1 MLWVQGRAHITVPG
15 NKINVS
21 KMNSICLDEMNIV
34 VSGCTYF
41 EIWYVLQ
48 RFQDKLIYSGCAVT
62 KVHPGAAKGMAS
74 KFLTIKEAKPS
85 SLINVPCLNMNAWPI
100 AL

>member
-1 MLWVQGRAHITVPG
+1 MLWVQGRAHIAVPG

-21 KMNSICLDEMNIV
+21 KMISICLDELKVV

-48 RFQDKLIYSGCAVT
+48 RFQDQLIYSGRAVT
-62 KVHPGAAKGMAS
+62 G
-74 KFLTIKEAKPS
+74 
-85 SLINVPCLNMNAWPI
+85 
-100 AL
+100 